1 MKKVFISHAHQDD
14 AFARQLAEGLKSV
27 GIEVWVDEFALRVG
41 DNLIEKINEG
51 LSKCDHLIVI
61 MSKAYFESSWTRH
74 EFSAFAAREMAG
86 KSNPIL
92 PVLIEDC
99 DIPVFLRD
107 RVYLD
112 FRTSFEEPFQR
123 MVSFFT
129 GEKEPPTTTTELAH
143 IAQNQSDSALS
154 YQVSRLREHL
164 QRGEM
169 TLFCGAGISL
179 GAGVPAW
186 SNLLSDLL
194 AGMFGKQLPKVKQDL
209 AELYQSHFSPS
220 PLIMAQYL
228 KNGLGDDFL
237 TYVRTSLYKEKPTT
251 SSLIDAVV
259 ELCRP
264 QRSRASLNSIV
275 TFNFDDLLEHNLQE
289 NHIHY
294 HSVFAEGQRPK
305 RSEIPI
311 YHVHGYLPRSGDLT
325 EDNDIVFSED
335 AYHSQFID
343 SFSWSN
349 LVQLN
354 HLSQNV
360 CVFVG
365 LSMTDP
371 NLRRLLDVA
380 MRKTP
385 DRKANHYVFRKKCD
399 RKRVGDVLSPK
410 TGHSKRAADIADF
423 ARIVEL
429 LEDQDS
435 RNLGLNV
442 IWVDEYTDIPKI
454 LRRIAEEI

>member
-1 MKKVFISHAHQDD
+1 MKKVFISHAHQDN
-14 AFARQLAEGLKSV
+14 AFAMRLAEGLKSIGV
-27 GIEVWVDEFALRVG
+27 EVWVDEFAISVG
-41 DNLIEKINEG
+41 DNLIKKINEG
-51 LSKCDHLIVI
+51 LAKCDYLIVI
-61 MSKAYFESSWTRH
+61 MSNAYFESSWTRH
-74 EFSAFAAREMAG
+74 EFSVFAAREMAG
-86 KSNPIL
+86 KTNPIL
-92 PVLIEDC
+92 PVLIEAC
-99 DIPVFLRD
+99 DIPAFLQD

-112 FRTSFEEPFQR
+112 FRTSFEAAFQKL
-123 MVSFFT
+123 VLFFT
-129 GEKEPPTTTTELAH
+129 GEEERKTTSTELAH
-143 IAQNQSDSALS
+143 IAQNQSDSAHS
-154 YQVSRLREHL
+154 YQVSKLRGHL

-179 GAGVPAW
+179 DTGVPEW

-194 AGMFGKQLPKVKQDL
+194 TGMFGKQLPKAKKDF

-237 TYVRTSLYKEKPTT
+237 KYVQTSLYKSNPTT
-251 SSLIDAVV
+251 SPLIDAIV

-264 QRSRASLNSIV
+264 QRANASLNSIV
-275 TFNFDDLLEHNLQE
+275 TFNFDDLLEQNLQK

-325 EDNDIVFSED
+325 KDNDIVFSED

-354 HLSQNV
+354 HLSQKV

-371 NLRRLLDVA
+371 NIRRLLDVA

-385 DRKANHYVFRKKCD
+385 NRKANHYVFRKKCD
-399 RKRVGDVLSPK
+399 RKRVGEVLSPK
-410 TGHSKRAADIADF
+410 HGRRKRTADIVDF

-442 IWVDEYTDIPKI
+442 IWVDDYTEIPKI
-454 LRRIAEEI
+454 FQRIVEKT

>member
-1 MKKVFISHAHQDD
+1 MKKVFISHAHQNID
-14 AFARQLAEGLKSV
+14 FARKLAEKLKSIGV
-27 GIEVWVDEFALRVG
+27 EVWLDDFSLNFG
-41 DNLIEKINEG
+41 DNLVEKINEG

-61 MSKAYFESSWTRH
+61 MSKAYFESAWSRH
-74 EFSAFAAREMAG
+74 EFSAFAAREVSG
-86 KSNPIL
+86 KTNPIL
-92 PVLIEDC
+92 PILIEDC

-107 RVYLD
+107 RLYLD
-112 FRTSFEEPFQR
+112 FRSSFDEPFKKI
-123 MVSFFT
+123 VSFFAED
-129 GEKEPPTTTTELAH
+129 GKHLIDPDESAR
-143 IAQNQSDSALS
+143 IAQNQSESALT
-154 YQVSRLREHL
+154 YQISKLCEHL
-164 QRGEM
+164 HRGEM

-186 SNLLSDLL
+186 SDLLSELL
-194 AGMFGKQLPKVKQDL
+194 TGMFGKQFPKVKENY
-209 AELYQSHFSPS
+209 AEVYQNHFSPS

-237 TYVRTSLYKEKPTT
+237 EYVRSSLYNEEPRT
-251 SSLIDAVV
+251 SPLIDSIV

-264 QRSRASLNSIV
+264 QRARNSLNSII
-275 TFNFDDLLEHNLQE
+275 TFNFDDLLEQNLKL
-289 NHIHY
+289 NHIDY
-294 HSVFAEGQRPK
+294 HSVFAEGQRPN

-311 YHVHGYLPRSGDLT
+311 YHVHGYLPRTGNLT
-325 EDNDIVFSED
+325 EKNEVVFSED

-354 HLSQNV
+354 HLSQSV
-360 CVFVG
+360 CLFVG

-385 DRKANHYVFRKKCD
+385 DRKANHYVFRKKYD
-399 RKRVGDVLSPK
+399 RKQIGTALFENSTK
-410 TGHSKRAADIADF
+410 NRAKDIADF
-423 ARIVEL
+423 SRIIEL

-435 RNLGLNV
+435 RNLGLNS
-442 IWVDEYTDIPKI
+442 IWIDDYVEIPEILHKI
-454 LRRIAEEI
+454 ANN